1 MNYLDTVHKRKSAT
15 ITTIIMILLL
25 FIILVFGLKYM
36 DPPIESGIAV
46 NFGTSNVGSGNIQP
60 TTPIKTVVAPKEIEE
75 QVDVAEPE
83 QVSPEEDSPSEE
95 LLTQDSEES
104 IKIKEQEIAD
114 KILKD
119 AEIAAEKEKIEADA
133 KAKADAEKLQKE
145 QDDKKKKLDAIFGGL
160 EKNEGAEK
168 GGEGDDKVGGDKG
181 KETGDLNSKGYLG
194 NGGSGGTGDYQLG
207 SRKPLNKPKPAY
219 TCEEE
224 GLVVV
229 EVEVNREGKVV
240 KATAGTKG
248 STNTA
253 SCLLTQAKAAALKT
267 QWESDSKA
275 GVKQIGFIKYRFSLR
290 N

>member
-15 ITTIIMILLL
+15 ITTIIMVLLL
-25 FIILVFGLKYM
+25 LIILVFGLKYM

-60 TTPIKTVVAPKEIEE
+60 TTPVKTIVNPQVTKEEA
-75 QVDVAEPE
+75 DV
-83 QVSPEEDSPSEE
+83 QQSEE
-95 LLTQDSEES
+95 ASLEEESLSEEVLTQDSEES
-104 IKIKEQEIAD
+104 IKIKEQQKAD

-119 AEIAAEKEKIEADA
+119 AEVAAEKAKIEADL

-160 EKNEGAEK
+160 ENNDGAEE

-181 KETGDLNSKGYLG
+181 KETGDLDSKGYLG
-194 NGGSGGTGDYQLG
+194 NGGSGGNGNYRLG
-207 SRKPLNKPKPAY
+207 NRKPLNTPEPKY
-219 TCEEE
+219 QCEEE
-224 GLVVV
+224 GLVIVRI
-229 EVEVNREGKVV
+229 EVDREGNVI
-240 KATAGTKG
+240 KATAGVKG

-253 SCLLTQAKAAALKT
+253 ICLLSQAEIAARETK
-267 QWESDSKA
+267 WSPDSKA
-275 GVKQIGFIKYRFSLR
+275 GVKQVGEIRYKFSLT